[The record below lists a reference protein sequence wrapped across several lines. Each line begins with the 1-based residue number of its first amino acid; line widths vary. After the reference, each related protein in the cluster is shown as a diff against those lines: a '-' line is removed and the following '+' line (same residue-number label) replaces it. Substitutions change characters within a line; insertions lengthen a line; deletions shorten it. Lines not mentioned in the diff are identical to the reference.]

1 MKNFM
6 LDTETLAV
14 RPNAVMRCISIVAF
28 EDEGDD
34 TIETLLPRT
43 LTVWLDAEEQF
54 AMGRAIDDDTVKF
67 WEKQSRL
74 GGAATEQAAR
84 ILNGW
89 QGGDMS
95 CRLAMEIFAAFIRD
109 TGYNGKV
116 YSRGSNFDFP
126 IIESIHDMLGMP
138 LPFKTWDATCSR
150 SIIQYVCQGDRDTE
164 ANLVNG
170 MKSNHCS
177 DYDCAVE
184 VMKLQAIHRI
194 LASE

>member
-1 MKNFM
+1 M

-14 RPNAVMRCISIVAF
+14 RPNAVMRCISIVGF
-28 EDEGDD
+28 EDEGHD

-43 LTVWLDAEEQF
+43 LTVWLNAEEQF
-54 AMGRAIDDDTVKF
+54 AMGRTIDEDTVKF
-67 WEKQSRL
+67 WEKQLKL
-74 GGAATEQAAR
+74 GGAATEQATR

-89 QGGDMS
+89 YEGDMA
-95 CRLAMEIFAAFIRD
+95 CRDAMEILAAYIRD
-109 TGYNGKV
+109 IGYTGKV

-150 SIIQYVCQGDRDTE
+150 SIIQYVCQNDRDAE
-164 ANLVNG
+164 AGLVGG

-184 VMKLQAIHRI
+184 VMKLQKIYQA
-194 LASE
+194 LAAE